1 MISEVQSRRSAVATA
16 ELVQGAATGD
26 RQAWE
31 ELVGR
36 YTGMLHAITSS
47 YRLDPSVRG
56 DVAQTTWLRLI
67 EHLDTLRDPG
77 AVGTWLATT
86 AHRECRLVVQN
97 RRRERPGTRAED
109 LDTADCDRSPEDEAV
124 ARDQDA
130 RIRAAFR
137 RLSTP
142 DRRLLA
148 YLMNSPRR
156 SYADTS
162 ARLGMPVGSIGP
174 TRARCLDRLRREL
187 VAVGIDSC

>member
-1 MISEVQSRRSAVATA
+1 MTSEVQSRRSAVTTA
-16 ELVQGAATGD
+16 RLVQGAAAGD

-31 ELVGR
+31 ELVAR
-36 YTGMLHAITSS
+36 YTGMLQAITRS
-47 YRLDPSVRG
+47 YWLDPAVRG
-56 DVAQTTWLRLI
+56 DVVQTTWMRLL

-77 AVGTWLATT
+77 AAGAWLATT
-86 AHRECRLVVQN
+86 AHRECRLVIQN
-97 RRRERPGTRAED
+97 RRREHPGARAED
-109 LDTADCDRSPEDEAV
+109 LDLVDADRSPEDEAV

-130 RIRAAFR
+130 RVRAAFR
-137 RLSTP
+137 RLPTP

-156 SYADTS
+156 TYADAS